1 MPNYGSD
8 YYQQQQQQEA
18 AQEALDESYAE
29 DFWENL
35 WKQYLASINIG
46 VPAEE
51 KPIFWV
57 ILIRVMH
64 QR

>member
-29 DFWENL
+29 DF
-35 WKQYLASINIG
+35 
-46 VPAEE
+46 
-51 KPIFWV
+51 
-57 ILIRVMH
+57 
-64 QR
+64 